1 MTKYTS
7 SGTRY
12 RANFINVYA
21 RPYPIAPSYSS
32 FLEYADKMIEHY
44 EIEDFIEKLKPLKFM
59 SAKYIFLDNVFH
71 SEILIR
77 LQIEMDGEVKLNESS
92 VVFVKIPY
100 KEKKEDEPEEK
111 T

>member
-1 MTKYTS
+1 
-7 SGTRY
+7 
-12 RANFINVYA
+12 
-21 RPYPIAPSYSS
+21 
-32 FLEYADKMIEHY
+32 MIEHY

-59 SAKYIFLDNVFH
+59 SGKYIFLDNVIQ

-100 KEKKEDEPEEK
+100 KEQKEDEPEENK
-111 T
+111 